1 MKIKETPE
9 KYCQYCGKKLERKR
23 LPNGDLEYFI
33 HFNKRKYCDREC
45 MKRAFLKSGKSNQDW
60 SSAHHTARKINEL
73 ILHKEVCEKCGS
85 RTNLD
90 VHHKDFNSSNN
101 AYENLQVLCRSC
113 HMKIHR
119 SKPICSVKSCNNAVK
134 GHGLCEK
141 HLQRWRKYGDP
152 MILNKG
158 HGHLVRE
165 NFEQAGNGVTV
176 AVVEDIA
183 RAINT
188 TE

>member
-1 MKIKETPE
+1 
-9 KYCQYCGKKLERKR
+9 
-23 LPNGDLEYFI
+23 
-33 HFNKRKYCDREC
+33 
-45 MKRAFLKSGKSNQDW
+45 
-60 SSAHHTARKINEL
+60 
-73 ILHKEVCEKCGS
+73 
-85 RTNLD
+85 
-90 VHHKDFNSSNN
+90 
-101 AYENLQVLCRSC
+101 
-113 HMKIHR
+113 
-119 SKPICSVKSCNNAVK
+119 
-134 GHGLCEK
+134 
-141 HLQRWRKYGDP
+141 